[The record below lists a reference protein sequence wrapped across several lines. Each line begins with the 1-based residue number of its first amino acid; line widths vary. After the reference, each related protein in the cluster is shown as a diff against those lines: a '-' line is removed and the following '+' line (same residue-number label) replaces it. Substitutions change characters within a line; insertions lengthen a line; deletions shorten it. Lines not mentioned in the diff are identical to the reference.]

1 MAHYPSDRTPKAA
14 DPREAA
20 TQLASSGHV
29 EVLIDLDEL
38 QQAREDERL
47 GSLLAAAE
55 AEGACVEREGRQ
67 RW

>member
-1 MAHYPSDRTPKAA
+1 M
-14 DPREAA
+14 
-20 TQLASSGHV
+20 LASSSRV
-29 EVLIDLDEL
+29 EPVLIDLDEL

-47 GSLLAAAE
+47 GALLAAAE